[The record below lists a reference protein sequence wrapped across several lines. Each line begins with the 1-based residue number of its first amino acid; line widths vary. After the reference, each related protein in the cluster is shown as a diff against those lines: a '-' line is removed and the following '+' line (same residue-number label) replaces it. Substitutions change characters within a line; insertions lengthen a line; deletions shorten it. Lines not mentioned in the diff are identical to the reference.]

1 MEQDFSF
8 QRKLSHYISLLH
20 RRRKQYMSDALKPYG
35 LKGNLYLYLTCLH
48 HNPGASQDFL
58 CAYFK
63 LDKGSVAKGAKL
75 LSELDYIRREVDE
88 NDRRQYRLFL
98 TEKGEAFIPTIYSHL
113 QEWCGYVTEGLSED
127 ERFMLIRLLERME
140 ENGKRYGKRKS

>member
-8 QRKLSHYISLLH
+8 QRKLSRYISLLH

-58 CAYFK
+58 CEYFK

-75 LSELDYIRREVDE
+75 LAELDYIRREVDE

-98 TEKGEAFIPTIYSHL
+98 TEKGEKFIPTIYSFL
-113 QEWCGYVTEGLSED
+113 QKWCDRITDGLSDE

-140 ENGKRYGKRKS
+140 ENGKRRADQKS